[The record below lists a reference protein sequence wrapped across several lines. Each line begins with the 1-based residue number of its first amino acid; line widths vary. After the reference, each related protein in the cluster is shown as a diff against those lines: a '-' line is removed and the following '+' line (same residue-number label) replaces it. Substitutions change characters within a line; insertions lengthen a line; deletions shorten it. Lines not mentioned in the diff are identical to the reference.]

1 MTGFAPP
8 TKTVNDVFRQ
18 VKRKF
23 GDESG
28 VQLEETDLLMWVND
42 ATRVIATENK
52 VIRVRATTPIVSGQ
66 SEYQLSSLDQ
76 PVYQIDSLLIDGARI
91 PNMATAQAEDFI
103 SENDAGGT
111 EQGFPQFWYEWAGV
125 ITFWPKPNAAG
136 TLTVRYVAYPA
147 AVTLTTDILPVPD
160 SYFQDVVNYVLK
172 SAYEMD
178 ENEGMMRVK
187 AEEFQTSL
195 DKRGEEQRVA
205 QHMTYEVIT
214 VYDPFD

>member
-28 VQLEETDLLMWVND
+28 VQLEDTDLLMWVND

-52 VIRVRATTPIVSGQ
+52 VIRVRATTPIVAGQ
-66 SEYQLSSLDQ
+66 SEYLLSALAQ
-76 PVYQIDSLLIDGARI
+76 PVYQIDSLLIDGARV

-103 SENDAGGT
+103 TENDPEST
-111 EQGFPQFWYEWAGV
+111 EQGFPRFWYEWAGV
-125 ITFWPKPNAAG
+125 ITFWPKPNVAG

-147 AVTLTTDILPVPD
+147 AVTLTTDTLPVPD

-214 VYDPFD
+214 VYDF

>member
-28 VQLEETDLLMWVND
+28 VQLEDTDLIMWVND
-42 ATRVIATENK
+42 ATRTIATENK
-52 VIRVRATTPIVSGQ
+52 VLRARATTPINAGQ
-66 SEYQLSSLDQ
+66 SEYTLTALSQ
-76 PVYQIDSLLIDGARI
+76 PVYQIDSLLIDGARV

-103 SENDAGGT
+103 TENDPEST
-111 EQGFPQFWYEWAGV
+111 EEGFPSFWYEWAGV
-125 ITFWPKPNAAG
+125 VTFWPKPNVAG
-136 TLTVRYVAYPA
+136 TLTVRYIAYPA
-147 AVTLTTDILPVPD
+147 AVALTTDLLPVPD

-178 ENEGMMRVK
+178 ENEGMMRAK

-205 QHMTYEVIT
+205 QHMTYETIT
-214 VYDPFD
+214 IYDPFS

>member
-52 VIRVRATTPIVSGQ
+52 VIRVRATTPIVAGQ
-66 SEYQLSSLDQ
+66 SEYLLSELAQ
-76 PVYQIDSLLIDGARI
+76 PVYQIDSLLIDGARV

-103 SENDAGGT
+103 TENDPEST
-111 EQGFPQFWYEWAGV
+111 EQGFPRFWYEWAGV
-125 ITFWPKPNAAG
+125 ITFWPKPNVAG
-136 TLTVRYVAYPA
+136 TLMVRYVAYPA

-214 VYDPFD
+214 VYDF